1 MSLGVVLLPPVPGR
15 ELFFGLVL
23 LLVPVSELQLFEL
36 LLVLAIA
43 PELLEPLLRPLF
55 EPVLVPK
62 LLEPVL

>member
-1 MSLGVVLLPPVPGR
+1 MVLCSSLRLAVS
-15 ELFFGLVL
+15 FFGLVF
-23 LLVPVSELQLFEL
+23 LLVPVPKLLLFEL